1 MTLDPSALTTL
12 EAVKA
17 QLDIEGDSEDGIL
30 ISFIEAATAAVETYC
45 RRRFAYAEDVTETV
59 TAHGQLLF
67 LRRPPILK
75 VHEVRRGDDPLPEDE
90 YDVAQ
95 AEGIISL
102 RYPSPSSPY
111 MVRYDGGFVT
121 PNQATQERPRTL
133 PRDVELAALL
143 VVTSL
148 YRNRGRDPN
157 VTEEGLIGA
166 RQAFAGGWHVLS
178 PAAQALLAPW
188 RLSHP

>member
-12 EAVKA
+12 EAAKA
-17 QLDIEGDSEDGIL
+17 QLDITGDSEDGIL
-30 ISFIEAATAAVETYC
+30 VSFIEAATAAVETFC
-45 RRRFAYAEDVTETV
+45 RRKFAYSENVTETLSP
-59 TAHGQLLF
+59 HGGQLF
-67 LRRPPILK
+67 LRRPPILQL
-75 VHEVRRGDDPLPEDE
+75 HEIRRGDKPLLPEDYE
-90 YDVAQ
+90 LDPAT
-95 AEGIISL
+95 GIVTLPGYFPGDAYAIT
-102 RYPSPSSPY
+102 
-111 MVRYDGGFVT
+111 YDGGFVT